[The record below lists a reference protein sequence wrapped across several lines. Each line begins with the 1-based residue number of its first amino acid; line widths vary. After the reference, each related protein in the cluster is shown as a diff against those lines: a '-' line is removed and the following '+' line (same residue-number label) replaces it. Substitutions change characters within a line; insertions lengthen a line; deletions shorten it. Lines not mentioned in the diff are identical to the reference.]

1 MCETLMRA
9 VVVSGLVYVRRP
21 LSDAICGGELGREV
35 RWSIWMVPSCTSE
48 IGLVPKVQ
56 LWMVPIRVGRGTV
69 EMLRLLL
76 IYWEKKSS
84 QRLKGVDVEEKR

>member
-1 MCETLMRA
+1 MCEMLVRA
-9 VVVSGLVYVRRP
+9 VVVSGLVYVRRL

-56 LWMVPIRVGRGTV
+56 LWMVPSKLAVA
-69 EMLRLLL
+69 LS
-76 IYWEKKSS
+76 KC
-84 QRLKGVDVEEKR
+84 